1 MFYHKLIT
9 NFKQTKMKNSNE
21 TKKDYKKGDKVMFWK
36 SSVGNFSKQWTG
48 IITKITVL
56 NAGTRSELKYADI
69 KYFNDY
75 GDAYNYKMKP
85 FESLISVN

>member
-1 MFYHKLIT
+1 
-9 NFKQTKMKNSNE
+9 MKNLNE
-21 TKKDYKKGDKVMFWK
+21 IKKDYKKGDKVMFWK
-36 SSVGNFSKQWTG
+36 SSVGNLSKQWTG
-48 IITKITVL
+48 IITKITIL
-56 NAGTRSELKYADI
+56 NAGTTSELKYADI